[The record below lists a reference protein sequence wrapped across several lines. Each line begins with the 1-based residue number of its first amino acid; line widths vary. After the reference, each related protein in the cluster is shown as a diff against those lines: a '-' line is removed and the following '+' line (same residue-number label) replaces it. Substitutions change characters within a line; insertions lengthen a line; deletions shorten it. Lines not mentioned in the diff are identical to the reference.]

1 MYRYKFVVDKKLRIR
16 YWDKNLEKITGKIS
30 VEMMDI
36 PYFQVQPRI
45 LNKNADAVK
54 QVLRE
59 GKSIQLKEY
68 IVNCFSGTSKADIII
83 NPLKDENS
91 ETIAAEV
98 IIEDHNGCTVSREL
112 SQSRTLIDI
121 GKAST
126 VLAHGVRSPLNAIK
140 GAIVFLQDKYSGDA
154 IFVEFSNIIITEIS
168 KLDSFITKFLSN
180 SIFESEIEDVD
191 MQSLLDRVVSMI
203 SLQAIEKNITFNKQ
217 YEQIQV
223 VKTDTF
229 KIEQV
234 ILNIINNAIDAIPH
248 GGYITLKTSMTNY
261 DSKDYIIVELSDS
274 GPGIKGCTYDDSLYA
289 LKKESNVKGRG
300 YGLFITHEIVKNLG
314 GYLEIKSEKMVGTT
328 VKVYIPVHV
337 T

>member
-1 MYRYKFVVDKKLRIR
+1 MYSYKFVVDKELRIR
-16 YWDKNLEKITGKIS
+16 YWDKNLERVTGKFS
-30 VEMMDI
+30 VEMMDV

-45 LNKNADAVK
+45 LNKNADAIK

-59 GKSIQLKEY
+59 GKSIQFKEY
-68 IVNCFSGTSKADIII
+68 KVNCFSGTSKADIII
-83 NPLKDENS
+83 NPIKDENS

-98 IIEDHNGCTVSREL
+98 IIEDLNGCTVSKEL
-112 SQSRTLIDI
+112 TQSRTLIDI

-126 VLAHGVRSPLNAIK
+126 ILAHGVRSPLNAIK
-140 GAIVFLQDKYSGDA
+140 GAIVYLQDKYCDDS
-154 IFVEFSNIIITEIS
+154 IFVEFSSIIINEIS

-180 SIFESEIEDVD
+180 SIFESEIDNVD
-191 MQSLLDRVVSMI
+191 MQLLLDRVITMI
-203 SLQAIEKNITFNKQ
+203 SLQAKTKNICFIKQ

-234 ILNIINNAIDAIPH
+234 ILNIINNAIDAVPY

-261 DSKDYIIVELSDS
+261 DSKDYIIVEISDS
-274 GPGIKGCTYDDSLYA
+274 GAGIKNCTSDESLYT

-314 GYLEIKSEKMVGTT
+314 GYLEIKSEKMAGTT
-328 VKVYIPVHV
+328 VKINIPVHLH
-337 T
+337 